1 MTIIEY
7 NQQETSNLYL
17 GALMVIT
24 IQCIMV
30 SLIIMM
36 MVGDNKFKI
45 QKAESFFI
53 IIPRFLS
60 SIMMHLNVEPD
71 IRNGLNLMKWAINH
85 PGKFKSTEKHSKHAP
100 PVRKVFYAFLLG
112 FF

>member
-1 MTIIEY
+1 
-7 NQQETSNLYL
+7 
-17 GALMVIT
+17 MVIT

-85 PGKFKSTEKHSKHAP
+85 PSKFKSTEKHSKHGP

>member
-1 MTIIEY
+1 
-7 NQQETSNLYL
+7 
-17 GALMVIT
+17 
-24 IQCIMV
+24 
-30 SLIIMM
+30 MM

-85 PGKFKSTEKHSKHAP
+85 PSKFKCNEVARSDKNQEAGDEYDEKKPKVNPTP